1 MLSSAAAL
9 AHALADNAASRRVLG
24 KCGLSLVHSFPYEG
38 GYLVDGAAHGEVEYA
53 LTRAQWLARAAPG

>member
-24 KCGLSLVHSFPYEG
+24 KCGLSLVRSFPYEG
-38 GYLVDGAAHGEVEYA
+38 GYPVDGAAHGEVEYA
-53 LTRAQWLARAAPG
+53 LSRAQWLARAAPG